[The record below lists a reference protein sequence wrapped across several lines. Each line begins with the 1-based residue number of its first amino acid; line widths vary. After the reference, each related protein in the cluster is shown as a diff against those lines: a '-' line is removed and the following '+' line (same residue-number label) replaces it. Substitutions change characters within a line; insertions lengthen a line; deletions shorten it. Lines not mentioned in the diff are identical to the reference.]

1 MTKKIQFNFFAILLL
16 LAIAISPVLAQNDTA
31 KDRVIT
37 TSATG
42 EVLVAPDMAQI
53 SVGVQTQSPDV
64 RVAQAENAVIMD
76 NLVNALLGVGI
87 AKDDIQTSGYSI
99 YPVYEDNPM
108 GLTPKIMYYQVTN
121 TVQITVRDVSRV
133 GEIIDIAVSN
143 GANQANGIS
152 FTLSDEKARA
162 VRNAA
167 LQEAVV
173 QARADADT
181 VAAATGVQILGVRDI
196 SVGASY
202 PPIRYDSYSAA
213 APGISQKVP
222 TPIEP
227 GQITES
233 AQVTITYLIQ

>member
-1 MTKKIQFNFFAILLL
+1 MPKTIQFIVFAIALLM
-16 LAIAISPVLAQNDTA
+16 AIVISPVMAQNDT

-64 RVAQAENAVIMD
+64 RVAQAENAAIMD
-76 NLVNALLGVGI
+76 NLVNALLGAGI

-99 YPVYEDNPM
+99 YPVYESNPM
-108 GLTPKIMYYQVTN
+108 GLTPKIQYYQVTN
-121 TVQITVRDVSRV
+121 TVQITVRDVNRV

-162 VRNAA
+162 VRNVA

-213 APGISQKVP
+213 GSGISQKVP

>member
-1 MTKKIQFNFFAILLL
+1 MTKKIQFIVFVVILLL
-16 LAIAISPVLAQNDTA
+16 SIAISPVLAQNDTSN
-31 KDRVIT
+31 DRVIT

-53 SVGVQTQSPDV
+53 SIGVQTQSPDV
-64 RVAQAENAVIMD
+64 KSAQAQNAVIMD
-76 NLVNALLGVGI
+76 NIVNALLGAGI
-87 AKDDIQTSGYSI
+87 AKDDIQTTGYSI
-99 YPVYEDNPM
+99 YPVYENNPM
-108 GLTPKIMYYQVTN
+108 GITPKVQYYQVTN
-121 TVQITVRDVSRV
+121 TVQITVRDVNRV

-143 GANQANGIS
+143 GANQASAIS

-162 VRNAA
+162 VRNVA

-213 APGISQKVP
+213 GSGNSQKVP
-222 TPIEP
+222 TPIQP

>member
-1 MTKKIQFNFFAILLL
+1 MTKKIQFIVFVVILLL
-16 LAIAISPVLAQNDTA
+16 SIAISPVLAQNDTSS
-31 KDRVIT
+31 DRVIT

-53 SVGVQTQSPDV
+53 SIGVQTQSPDV
-64 RVAQAENAVIMD
+64 KAAQAQNAVIMD
-76 NLVNALLGVGI
+76 NIVNALLGAGLE
-87 AKDDIQTSGYSI
+87 KNDIQTTGYSI
-99 YPVYEDNPM
+99 YPVYENNPM
-108 GLTPKIMYYQVTN
+108 GLTPKIQYYQVTN
-121 TVQITVRDVSRV
+121 TVQITVRDVNRV

-162 VRNAA
+162 VRNVA

-213 APGISQKVP
+213 GSGNSQKVP
-222 TPIEP
+222 TPIQP

>member
-1 MTKKIQFNFFAILLL
+1 MTKKIQFIVFAIVLLM
-16 LAIAISPVLAQNDTA
+16 AIVISPVMAQNDT

-42 EVLVAPDMAQI
+42 EVLGAPDMAQI

-64 RVAQAENAVIMD
+64 RVAQAENAIIMD
-76 NLVNALLGVGI
+76 NLVNALLGAGI

-99 YPVYEDNPM
+99 YPVYESNPM
-108 GLTPKIMYYQVTN
+108 GLTPKIQYYQVTN
-121 TVQITVRDVSRV
+121 TVQITVRDVNRV

-162 VRNAA
+162 VRNVA

-173 QARADADT
+173 QAKADADT
-181 VAAATGVQILGVRDI
+181 VAAATGVQIIGVRDI

-213 APGISQKVP
+213 GSGISQKVP